1 MPSYTLS
8 LIELLFTL
16 IIFSFGGVIVGI
28 LIKYEKDST
37 IFINIVLVIL
47 SILVVLAL
55 TIGLVN
61 ISICSTAST
70 STCNF
75 TISDILVGLAA
86 LLATASMIKYIL
98 NTNRIEKENKKRDL
112 HPKIL
117 PYLKKVELCK
127 TSTRNNAS
135 PLFNATQKNLDDLTK
150 FSEEIL
156 SLRQFIEIEYHDKI
170 KSFSDRITYLVD
182 TQDKINKL
190 PNTAPSYLDEE
201 KKLKKLYDTTVEELE
216 WLNKLLSE
224 KLYIS

>member
-1 MPSYTLS
+1 MAVDNLPS
-8 LIELLFTL
+8 ELPREASEEFCN
-16 IIFSFGGVIVGI
+16 SVIS
-28 LIKYEKDST
+28 E
-37 IFINIVLVIL
+37 
-47 SILVVLAL
+47 
-55 TIGLVN
+55 
-61 ISICSTAST
+61 
-70 STCNF
+70 
-75 TISDILVGLAA
+75 
-86 LLATASMIKYIL
+86 
-98 NTNRIEKENKKRDL
+98 
-112 HPKIL
+112 IL